1 MEKLPGNHETDA
13 ELFNRANLFKQ
24 QMIARH
30 EQLDGTPVTICVT
43 HSGMVTALKS
53 TRVLENG
60 KLDVVNSVHL
70 CSAHTIM
77 VED

>member
-30 EQLDGTPVTICVT
+30 EQLDGSPATICVT

-53 TRVLENG
+53 TRVL
-60 KLDVVNSVHL
+60 
-70 CSAHTIM
+70 
-77 VED
+77 